1 MNKLFITALS
11 ALALSACAGT
21 WEGAKQDTARNLDK
35 TQAAAERAAERAA
48 EQTGN
53 AVEKGWDK
61 TKEAVKKGGNAVGR
75 GISHLGGKIENATE

>member
-35 TQAAAERAAERAA
+35 TQAAAERAAE
-48 EQTGN
+48 QTGN

-61 TKEAVKKGGNAVGR
+61 TKEAVNAVGR

>member
-35 TQAAAERAAERAA
+35 TQAAAERAAE
-48 EQTGN
+48 QTGN
-53 AVEKGWDK
+53 AVEKGWD
-61 TKEAVKKGGNAVGR
+61 
-75 GISHLGGKIENATE
+75 

>member
-1 MNKLFITALS
+1 MNKLFVTALS

-21 WEGAKQDTARNLDK
+21 WQGAKQDTARNLDK
-35 TQAAAERAAERAA
+35 TQAAAERAA

-61 TKEAVKKGGNAVGR
+61 TKEAVKKGGNAVRR
-75 GISHLGGKIENATE
+75 GISHLGKKIENATE

>member
-35 TQAAAERAAERAA
+35 TQAAAERAAE
-48 EQTGN
+48 QTGN
-53 AVEKGWDK
+53 AVEKG
-61 TKEAVKKGGNAVGR
+61 
-75 GISHLGGKIENATE
+75 

>member
-11 ALALSACAGT
+11 VLALSACAGT
-21 WEGAKQDTARNLDK
+21 WQGAKQDTARNLDK
-35 TQAAAERAAERAA
+35 TQAAA

-75 GISHLGGKIENATE
+75 GISHLGEKIENATE

>member
-35 TQAAAERAAERAA
+35 TQAAAERAAE
-48 EQTGN
+48 QTGN
-53 AVEKGWDK
+53 
-61 TKEAVKKGGNAVGR
+61 AVKKGGNAVGR

>member
-1 MNKLFITALS
+1 MNKLFVTALS

-21 WEGAKQDTARNLDK
+21 WQGAKQDTARNLDK
-35 TQAAAERAAERAA
+35 TQAAAERAA

-61 TKEAVKKGGNAVGR
+61 TKEAVKR
-75 GISHLGGKIENATE
+75 RQCRRTRHFPSRQKIENATE